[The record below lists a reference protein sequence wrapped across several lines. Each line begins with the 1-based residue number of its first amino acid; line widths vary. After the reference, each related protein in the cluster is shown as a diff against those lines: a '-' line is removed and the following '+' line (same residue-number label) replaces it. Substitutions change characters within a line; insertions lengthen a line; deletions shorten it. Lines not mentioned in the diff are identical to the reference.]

1 MTGEGKGGKLGNALP
16 SRVWLTRHAET
27 ATPTVFHGAESDVDL
42 SELGRLQATAAAGWF
57 RDRSPTA
64 VVSSAMR
71 RAHDTAA
78 PIAAACGVQHLVEP
92 DFHERRVGDL
102 CGAAFSAVEGPWAE
116 TVRRWVAGEIGYTTP
131 GAESFAE
138 IADRVLGAWHRV
150 VGAHAGG
157 RVVVV
162 AHGVVCKVLL
172 LSLLTGWDSGGWVKL
187 GRVAN
192 LAISELVPDG
202 PSWRPELLLTV
213 PEPVAILSGG
223 LPTGV
228 GNLVFKSEA

>member
-1 MTGEGKGGKLGNALP
+1 MTDRGKDGKLGNDLP
-16 SRVWLTRHAET
+16 SRVWLVRHAET
-27 ATPTVFHGAESDVDL
+27 ATPTVFHGAESDVGL
-42 SELGRLQATAAAGWF
+42 SELGRMQAAAAAGWF

-64 VVSSAMR
+64 VVSSAMA
-71 RAHDTAA
+71 RAVDTAA
-78 PIAAACGVQHLVEP
+78 PIAAACGVPHLVEP
-92 DFHERRVGDL
+92 GLHERRVGDL

-116 TVRRWVAGEIGYTTP
+116 TVRQWVAGNVAYTTP

-138 IADRVLGAWHRV
+138 ITDRLLAAWQRV
-150 VGAHAGG
+150 ISTHPGG

-172 LSLLTGWDSGGWVKL
+172 LSLLSGWDSRGWVKL

-192 LAISELVPDG
+192 LAVSELVPDADA
-202 PSWRPELLLTV
+202 WRTELLVTV
-213 PEPVAILSGG
+213 PEPVAALSGG

-228 GNLVFKSEA
+228 GPLAFKSEA